1 MGENY
6 HLVDKPVQQ
15 PLSMHPKKFAL
26 WLFIVT
32 VVMIFAAFTSAHI
45 VRQADGNW
53 LIYET
58 PPMLWVTS
66 GIIVLSSV
74 SMQWAYRAAK
84 RDHLKQVKVAMSLT
98 VVLGLAFLAGQLMA
112 WDQLVDAGV
121 YFVGNPAGS
130 FMYVFT
136 GVHGLHLVGGIV
148 FLLFV
153 LISSLKNKVHARRLL
168 NMEMCTT
175 YWHFLGGLWIYLFV
189 FLLMNH

>member
-6 HLVDKPVQQ
+6 QLVDKPVQQ

-53 LIYET
+53 LVYEM

-66 GIIVLSSV
+66 GIILMSSV

-84 RDHLKQVKVAMSLT
+84 RDRLQQVKLAMTLT
-98 VVLGLAFLAGQLMA
+98 VALGIAFLVGQLMA
-112 WDQLVDAGV
+112 WRQLVDAGV

-136 GVHGLHLVGGIV
+136 GVHGLHLVGGII

-153 LISSLKNKVHARRLL
+153 LISSLKNKIHAKRLL

-175 YWHFLGGLWIYLFV
+175 YWHFLGGLWIYLFI
-189 FLLMNH
+189 FLLLNH